1 MSEYDRGGSY
11 TAEVRVCVR
20 VSVCMYEREG
30 DGDRRGCEPVLSPA
44 VFCVLFS
51 NEAKLNELSSLAF
64 LTLIHTQQ
72 GFRECETGLYA
83 LKADSLPV
91 CLSLLHPR
99 KQKEIQYVLDIVWI
113 ICSNGNL
120 DCFEMMPFFFF
131 TRNIIRCVCFS
142 TTHHG
147 AEFIVPA
154 RQISFCTSHF
164 DVLSSLEMVI

>member
-120 DCFEMMPFFFF
+120 DCFEMMPFFFLHAILSDVF
-131 TRNIIRCVCFS
+131 AFQPHTMVRNLSYLLAKYPF
-142 TTHHG
+142 
-147 AEFIVPA
+147 VPP
-154 RQISFCTSHF
+154 ILMCCLH
-164 DVLSSLEMVI
+164 